1 MLRHILRHILEMTDG
16 LAAIRAVHYAHWNYT
31 GNQSNELKETN
42 GIQRD
47 TLRHI
52 LHIPEFQGI
61 DQMNEKIY
69 SRKTESIVWSARRK
83 AVPKVQDELAS
94 DPQLVRTRRAST
106 SWDISLTKP
115 WIRHFTRTPLSS
127 KNQEVSHD
135 INSDLPPFD
144 RGWTA
149 PYHLQRE
156 LRSLTGRCSLSP
168 LTEKA

>member
-1 MLRHILRHILEMTDG
+1 MTDG

-31 GNQSNELKETN
+31 SNQSNELKETN

-69 SRKTESIVWSARRK
+69 SRKTESIVWLARRRLGLGK
-83 AVPKVQDELAS
+83 GWTNQWSAAGTGQTGRSRPVG
-94 DPQLVRTRRAST
+94 T
-106 SWDISLTKP
+106 SRLQTKP

-156 LRSLTGRCSLSP
+156 LRSLTGRFSLSP